1 MHIERKEKGYYGPLS
16 HGMPNTLGVR
26 HLRKH
31 ILVLEPSGL
40 RISIDEQTTILD
52 AIRMVGLHV
61 PSECGGRGTCK
72 KCRVTL
78 NPAPTPTPGEVK
90 LLQKQDIDKGVR
102 FACQHRI
109 SSDVRA
115 VLSHSSATVKIL
127 IKGVSS
133 TGDFIPDEGHQGE
146 YGIAVD
152 LGTTTIVVYLLD
164 LGNGNQIANLADL
177 NPQVIFGEDVMSR
190 IAYAMKDEKGKT
202 LLKRRVLEKI
212 DELGILLC
220 STSEVPSDNLSRLVV
235 VGNTAMHHLALGLD
249 PSSLGLA
256 PYEPQMRD
264 AFISNGR
271 KIGLKSAPEAEVYFA
286 PNVAGFVGGD
296 TLAFI
301 LSQRLDLVD
310 DIVLGIDIGTN
321 GEIVLSR
328 RGELFCCSAAAG
340 SAFEGAT
347 ISHGMRG
354 QDGAIE
360 HLAIREIDDAPEISV
375 IGGGVPKGLCGSAI
389 VDTVAELLR
398 NGLIDAGGRM
408 KTSARVVDDTKAGLA
423 YLVANTGENASK
435 SRIMFTQRDVRQ
447 VQLAKGA
454 ILAGTQI
461 LMQVANVSTEDI
473 KAIYLAGAF
482 GNYIDPSSALRIGLF
497 PPVDLERIIPV
508 GNAAGEGA
516 KRLLVSRKS
525 RELIEQLR
533 REVNYYELATH
544 DNFADIF
551 ARATILES
559 VRD

>member
-1 MHIERKEKGYYGPLS
+1 M
-16 HGMPNTLGVR
+16 
-26 HLRKH
+26 HLREH

-40 RISIDEQTTILD
+40 RIAIDEQTTILE
-52 AIRMVGLHV
+52 AIRMVGLQIS
-61 PSECGGRGTCK
+61 SECGGQGTCG
-72 KCRVTL
+72 KCRVIL
-78 NPAPTPTPGEVK
+78 NPVAEPTPVETQ
-90 LLQKQDIDKGVR
+90 LLEKHDIDAGVR

-109 SSDVRA
+109 SSDTRA
-115 VLSHSSATVKIL
+115 VIPHSPTAVKIL
-127 IKGVSS
+127 TKGVSS
-133 TGDFIPDEGHQGE
+133 TSELIPDEGHEGE
-146 YGIAVD
+146 FGIAVD
-152 LGTTTIVVYLLD
+152 LGTTTIVAYLLD
-164 LGNGNQIANLADL
+164 LSNGNQIANSADL

-190 IAYAMKDEKGKT
+190 IAYAMKDEKGRT
-202 LLKRRVLEKI
+202 LLKQRVLAKI
-212 DELGILLC
+212 DELGVLLC

-235 VGNTAMHHLALGLD
+235 VGNTAMHHLALGLN
-249 PSSLGLA
+249 PASLGLA

-264 AFISNGR
+264 AFTSNG
-271 KIGLKSAPEAEVYFA
+271 KEIGLEFAPDAEVYFA

-310 DIVLGIDIGTN
+310 DVVLGIDIGTN
-321 GEIVLSR
+321 GEIVLSK

-360 HLAIREIDDAPEISV
+360 HLVIREIDDAPEISV
-375 IGGGVPKGLCGSAI
+375 IGGGVPRGLCGSAI

-398 NGLIDAGGRM
+398 NELVNAGGRM
-408 KTSARVVDDTKAGLA
+408 KASARVVDNTKAGLA
-423 YLVANTGENASK
+423 YLVVGVGEQASK
-435 SRIMFTQRDVRQ
+435 SRIVFTQRDVRQ

-461 LMQVANVSTEDI
+461 LMQVANIRTEDI

-516 KRLLVSRKS
+516 KRLLVSNRS
-525 RELIEQLR
+525 RTLIEQLR
-533 REVNYYELATH
+533 KEINYYELATH
-544 DNFADIF
+544 DNFANVF
-551 ARATILES
+551 AKATILETTC
-559 VRD
+559 D

>member
-1 MHIERKEKGYYGPLS
+1 MQEH
-16 HGMPNTLGVR
+16 V
-26 HLRKH
+26 
-31 ILVLEPSGL
+31 LVLEPSGL
-40 RISIDEQTTILD
+40 RIVINEQTTILE
-52 AIRMVGLHV
+52 AIRMVGLQI
-61 PSECGGRGTCK
+61 PSECGGRGTCG
-72 KCRVTL
+72 KCRVIL
-78 NPAPTPTPGEVK
+78 NPTNPPTQVEIQRLGEH
-90 LLQKQDIDKGVR
+90 DIEAGLR
-102 FACQHRI
+102 LACQHRI
-109 SSDVRA
+109 RSDTRA
-115 VLSHSSATVKIL
+115 VIPHTSTAAKIL
-127 IKGVSS
+127 TSGVSS
-133 TGDFIPDEGHQGE
+133 ANDFAPDEGHEGE
-146 YGIAVD
+146 FGIAVD
-152 LGTTTIVVYLLD
+152 LGTTTIVAYLLD
-164 LGNGNQIANLADL
+164 LDNGNQIANLADL

-190 IAYAMKDEKGKT
+190 ITYAMKDEKSRT
-202 LLKRRVLEKI
+202 LLKERVLEKI
-212 DELGILLC
+212 DALSTILC
-220 STSEVPSDNLSRLVV
+220 NESGVPLNKLLRLVV

-249 PSSLGLA
+249 SSSLGLA

-264 AFISNGR
+264 AFTSNGR
-271 KIGLKSAPEAEVYFA
+271 SIGFKSVPKAEVYFA

-321 GEIVLSR
+321 GEIVLSK

-375 IGGGVPKGLCGSAI
+375 IGGGSPMGVCGSAI

-408 KTSARVVDDTKAGLA
+408 KASARVVDDAKAGLA
-423 YLVANTGENASK
+423 YLVVDIGEHASK
-435 SRIMFTQRDVRQ
+435 NRIMFTQRDVRQ

-461 LMQVANVSTEDI
+461 LMQVANVRTEDI

-482 GNYIDPSSALRIGLF
+482 GNYIDPPSALRIGLF
-497 PPVDLERIIPV
+497 PPVDLERIVPV

-533 REVNYYELATH
+533 REINYYELATH
-544 DNFADIF
+544 DDFAGIF
-551 ARATILES
+551 AQATILES
-559 VRD
+559 ARD

>member
-1 MHIERKEKGYYGPLS
+1 MYYGLS
-16 HGMPNTLGVR
+16 SHRILEILGVR
-26 HLRKH
+26 HLQKH

-61 PSECGGRGTCK
+61 SSECGGRGTCG

-78 NPAPTPTPGEVK
+78 NPAPTPTAGEVK
-90 LLQKQDIDKGVR
+90 LLQKQDIDNGVR
-102 FACQHRI
+102 LACQHGI
-109 SSDVRA
+109 SSDTRA
-115 VLSHSSATVKIL
+115 VLSHSSAAVKIL
-127 IKGVSS
+127 TKGVSS
-133 TGDFIPDEGHQGE
+133 PDDFIPDEGHQGE

-152 LGTTTIVVYLLD
+152 LGTTTIVAYLLD
-164 LGNGNQIANLADL
+164 LGNGNQIANLAGL
-177 NPQVIFGEDVMSR
+177 NPQGIFGEDVMSR
-190 IAYAMKDEKGKT
+190 IAYAMKDKKGRT

-212 DELGILLC
+212 DDLSTMLC
-220 STSEVPSDNLSRLVV
+220 STSGVPSDKLSKLVV
-235 VGNTAMHHLALGLD
+235 VGNTAMHHLALDLD

-256 PYEPQMRD
+256 PYVPQMRD
-264 AFISNGR
+264 AFTSNGR
-271 KIGLKSAPEAEVYFA
+271 EIGLKYTPNAEVYFA

-310 DIVLGIDIGTN
+310 DVVLGIDIGTN
-321 GEIVLSR
+321 GEIVLSK

-360 HLAIREIDDAPEISV
+360 HLTIQEIDEAPEISV
-375 IGGGVPKGLCGSAI
+375 IGGGAPRGLCGSAI
-389 VDTVAELLR
+389 VDTVAELLK
-398 NGLIDAGGRM
+398 NGLINAGGRM
-408 KTSARVVDDTKAGLA
+408 KTSARVVGNAEAGLS
-423 YLVANTGENASK
+423 YLVADVGEHATR
-435 SRIMFTQRDVRQ
+435 SRIMFTQKDVRQ

-461 LMQVANVSTEDI
+461 LMQVANVRTEDI

-497 PPVDLERIIPV
+497 PPVDLEKIIPV

-516 KRLLVSRKS
+516 KRLLVSSKS
-525 RELIEQLR
+525 RKLVEQLR
-533 REVNYYELATH
+533 KEINYYELATY
-544 DNFADIF
+544 DNFANVF
-551 ARATILES
+551 AEATILES
-559 VRD
+559 TRD

>member
-1 MHIERKEKGYYGPLS
+1 MRE
-16 HGMPNTLGVR
+16 
-26 HLRKH
+26 H

-40 RISIDEQTTILD
+40 RIVINEQTTILE
-52 AIRMVGLHV
+52 AIRMIGLQV
-61 PSECGGRGTCK
+61 SSECGGRGTCG
-72 KCRVTL
+72 KCRVIL
-78 NPAPTPTPGEVK
+78 NPAPDPTQVETQ
-90 LLQKQDIDKGVR
+90 LLGKHDIDVGGR
-102 FACQHRI
+102 LACQHRI
-109 SSDVRA
+109 SSDTRA
-115 VLSHSSATVKIL
+115 VIPHSSTTAKIL
-127 IKGVSS
+127 TRGVSS
-133 TGDFIPDEGHQGE
+133 TSELLPDEGHEGE
-146 YGIAVD
+146 FGIAVD
-152 LGTTTIVVYLLD
+152 LGTTTVVAYLLD
-164 LGNGNQIANLADL
+164 LSNGDQIANSADL
-177 NPQVIFGEDVMSR
+177 NPQVVFGEDVMSR
-190 IAYAMKDEKGKT
+190 IAYAMKDEKGRT
-202 LLKRRVLEKI
+202 LLKQKVLEKI
-212 DELGILLC
+212 DELSVLLC
-220 STSEVPSDNLSRLVV
+220 STSEVPSGNLSRLVV
-235 VGNTAMHHLALGLD
+235 VGNTAMHHLALGLN

-264 AFISNGR
+264 AFTSNGR
-271 KIGLKSAPEAEVYFA
+271 EIGLKSVPDAEVYFA

-310 DIVLGIDIGTN
+310 DVVLGIDIGTN
-321 GEIVLSR
+321 GEIVLSK

-360 HLAIREIDDAPEISV
+360 HLTIRESDNAPEISV
-375 IGGGVPKGLCGSAI
+375 IGGGAPRGLCGSAI

-408 KTSARVVDDTKAGLA
+408 KASARVVDDTKAGLA
-423 YLVANTGENASK
+423 YIVVGVGEHASK

-461 LMQVANVSTEDI
+461 LMQVANVCTEDI

-525 RELIEQLR
+525 RELVEQLR
-533 REVNYYELATH
+533 REINYYELATH
-544 DNFADIF
+544 DNFADVF
-551 ARATILES
+551 AQATILES
-559 VRD
+559 ARD